1 MAPLTEWHPVP
12 GPLVYGYL
20 RLSACSRARRVA
32 LTRALVTYCGQH
44 ELLLG
49 GVFSDEP
56 FNSLVLTPGFAG
68 LLDVLALEGS
78 YGVVTP
84 SAAHLGSGV
93 TGRTRIQKITETG
106 RRLMLVREALAQAVA
121 R

>member
-1 MAPLTEWHPVP
+1 MEPLTESRPVP

-20 RLSACSRARRVA
+20 RLPSSSRTRRAA
-32 LTRALVTYCGQH
+32 LTRALAAYCGQH

-49 GVFSDEP
+49 GVFTDDAHSRA
-56 FNSLVLTPGFAG
+56 VLSPGFAA
-68 LLDVLALEGS
+68 LLEALVLKDC

-84 SAAHLGSGV
+84 SAAHLGGGV
-93 TGRTRIQKITETG
+93 TGRTRIHRITETG
-106 RRLMLVREALAQAVA
+106 RRLMLVRSALTPAAL

>member
-1 MAPLTEWHPVP
+1 MAPLTEWRPVP

-20 RLSACSRARRVA
+20 RLAACSRGRRAA
-32 LTRALVTYCGQH
+32 LTRALVAYCSQH

-56 FNSLVLTPGFAG
+56 FGGLVLTPGFAG
-68 LLDVLALEGS
+68 LIDALALEGS

-93 TGRTRIQKITETG
+93 TGRARIQKITATG
-106 RRLMLVREALAQAVA
+106 RRLMLIRGTLAQAA
-121 R
+121 AP

>member
-1 MAPLTEWHPVP
+1 MAPLTEWRPVP

-20 RLSACSRARRVA
+20 RMAACSRARRMA
-32 LTRALVTYCGQH
+32 LTRALVTYCFQH

-56 FNSLVLTPGFAG
+56 FGGPVLTPGFAG
-68 LLDVLALEGS
+68 LLDVLTLEGS

-93 TGRTRIQKITETG
+93 TGRARIQKITETG
-106 RRLMLVREALAQAVA
+106 HRLMLVRGTLAQAVA

>member
-1 MAPLTEWHPVP
+1 MAPLTEWRPVP
-12 GPLVYGYL
+12 GPVVYGYL
-20 RLSACSRARRVA
+20 RLAACTRARRVA
-32 LTRALVTYCGQH
+32 LTRALVTYCSQH

-49 GVFSDEP
+49 GVFTDEP
-56 FNSLVLTPGFAG
+56 FSRLVLAPGFAG
-68 LLDVLALEGS
+68 LLDVLTLEGS

-93 TGRTRIQKITETG
+93 TGRTRVQKIIETG
-106 RRLMLVREALAQAVA
+106 RRLMLVRGVVAQAVA

>member
-1 MAPLTEWHPVP
+1 MAPLTERRPVP

-20 RLSACSRARRVA
+20 RMAACSRARRVA
-32 LTRALVTYCGQH
+32 LTRALVAYCCQH

-56 FNSLVLTPGFAG
+56 FSGVVLTPGFAG
-68 LLDVLALEGS
+68 LLDALTLDGS

-84 SAAHLGSGV
+84 SAAHLGPGV
-93 TGRTRIQKITETG
+93 TGRARMQEITAT
-106 RRLMLVREALAQAVA
+106 VAQAVA